1 MASRAIL
8 PPFVGGPTV
17 PKPFQEALEEWKK
30 DDRYKIGEDIGW
42 EYSDVIEPLPT
53 SGVSSSTLKDDVR
66 TANSA
71 KEILSSGETPG

>member
-1 MASRAIL
+1 M
-8 PPFVGGPTV
+8 

-53 SGVSSSTLKDDVR
+53 SGASSSTLKDDGPTCADEAFLR
-66 TANSA
+66 
-71 KEILSSGETPG
+71 SGETPG

>member
-30 DDRYKIGEDIGW
+30 DNRYKIGEDIGW

-53 SGVSSSTLKDDVR
+53 GGASSSTLKDDG
-66 TANSA
+66 SA
-71 KEILSSGETPG
+71 YTTKKILNPGETPD

>member
-1 MASRAIL
+1 M
-8 PPFVGGPTV
+8 

-53 SGVSSSTLKDDVR
+53 SGVSSSTLKDDGSAR
-66 TANSA
+66 TNEAF
-71 KEILSSGETPG
+71 LRSGETPS

>member
-53 SGVSSSTLKDDVR
+53 SGVSSSTLKDDGPK
-66 TANSA
+66 NSA
-71 KEILSSGETPG
+71 KEVFRSGETPG

>member
-1 MASRAIL
+1 M
-8 PPFVGGPTV
+8 

-53 SGVSSSTLKDDVR
+53 SGASSSTPKDDGPK
-66 TANSA
+66 NSA
-71 KEILSSGETPG
+71 KEVFRSGETPG

>member
-17 PKPFQEALEEWKK
+17 PKPFQEALEEWKR

-53 SGVSSSTLKDDVR
+53 SGASSSTLKDDGSKAA
-66 TANSA
+66 T
-71 KEILSSGETPG
+71 